1 MAVSSAL
8 PDGVDLVIG
17 QPDDPVDG
25 VDLDIDAE
33 EGRVSRLVFPHTAS
47 FRVWYSKEALKM
59 PSSPGF

>member
-25 VDLDIDAE
+25 VDLDVDAE

-47 FRVWYSKEALKM
+47 FRVGYSMEALQM
-59 PSSPGF
+59 RSSPGF